1 MTGENTTNRLV
12 VLAGPSAVG
21 KSTVV
26 HRLRNL
32 VEDLY
37 FSVSMTTRE
46 PRPGEVDGVDYYFVS
61 PEVFEQRIA
70 AGEML
75 EWADIHGGLQR
86 SGTPAGPVRDA
97 LAGGRPVLVEVD
109 LVGAR
114 NVKALMPEAVTVFLS
129 PPSWEVLVDRLTGR
143 GTEPQDVIDRR
154 LATAR
159 EELSHQEEFDHIVIN
174 KDLDSAVSEI
184 SAILR
189 GLTP

>member
-75 EWADIHGGLQR
+75 EWADIHGACSAPGPPR
-86 SGTPAGPVRDA
+86 VPCATPWPVAGRCWSKSTWWA
-97 LAGGRPVLVEVD
+97 H
-109 LVGAR
+109 
-114 NVKALMPEAVTVFLS
+114 VT
-129 PPSWEVLVDRLTGR
+129 
-143 GTEPQDVIDRR
+143 
-154 LATAR
+154 
-159 EELSHQEEFDHIVIN
+159 
-174 KDLDSAVSEI
+174 
-184 SAILR
+184 
-189 GLTP
+189 